1 MGYFDKFPKFII
13 HNSLIVNT
21 VLKFTHKNIMG
32 TFMLKYPHEIYLI
45 LLNVEISLQEIFIKN
60 LKAMEK
66 LMFETNVECSS
77 LLHKI
82 YLVIR
87 KFDGIKKWKI
97 DLDSIYNILIIEGKC
112 LDHQQI
118 IKELGI
124 NGIEAQRLYEE

>member
-1 MGYFDKFPKFII
+1 
-13 HNSLIVNT
+13 
-21 VLKFTHKNIMG
+21 
-32 TFMLKYPHEIYLI
+32 
-45 LLNVEISLQEIFIKN
+45 
-60 LKAMEK
+60 
-66 LMFETNVECSS
+66 MFETNVECSS
-77 LLHKI
+77 LSHKI

-97 DLDSIYNILIIEGKC
+97 DFDSIYNILIIEGKC